1 MKQKQALSYA
11 SGPILY
17 NMTND
22 YMFRYILQEN
32 ESILKAF
39 LASLLHLN
47 EREILSIKILNP
59 IFLGDTVD
67 QKNFLLDIRLKLND
81 NQLINLEM
89 QVINRGDWTDRSLS
103 YICRQYD
110 SLNKGDNYTEA
121 LSVRHIGI
129 IDFNLFEDDTEFY
142 STYYIKNDKTGRIYN
157 SKFIISVLNLKQI
170 NNATDEDRSYN
181 IDTWASLFKA
191 GTWEELKMIA
201 DNSKND
207 VFKDTAQKIYNANNY
222 DAVLERCQAR
232 QDYIYWENRAK
243 YRYKKIEEEN
253 TELKQYN
260 SELLELT
267 KQLQDEIA
275 KLKSGVK

>member
-1 MKQKQALSYA
+1 MKRKQAFSYA

-47 EREILSIKILNP
+47 EHSISSIEILNP

-170 NNATDEDRSYN
+170 NNATEEDRSYN
-181 IDTWASLFKA
+181 INTWASLFKA

-222 DAVLERCQAR
+222 GILDDINGISNVTTCSCF
-232 QDYIYWENRAK
+232 YGS
-243 YRYKKIEEEN
+243 YR
-253 TELKQYN
+253 
-260 SELLELT
+260 
-267 KQLQDEIA
+267 
-275 KLKSGVK
+275 